1 MPQEQ
6 QQRILKILAT
16 LEGNCQYKNRDV
28 FIGILTDAFTG
39 AQVNIT
45 TAQLKLIYQ
54 SLGEYDETADVCTN
68 RKGENQSP
76 IPI

>member
-6 QQRILKILAT
+6 QQRILKVLAT
-16 LEGNCQYKNRDV
+16 LEGDCKYKNRDE

-54 SLGEYDETADVCTN
+54 SLGSMTKPLMFVPTA
-68 RKGENQSP
+68 RENQNP